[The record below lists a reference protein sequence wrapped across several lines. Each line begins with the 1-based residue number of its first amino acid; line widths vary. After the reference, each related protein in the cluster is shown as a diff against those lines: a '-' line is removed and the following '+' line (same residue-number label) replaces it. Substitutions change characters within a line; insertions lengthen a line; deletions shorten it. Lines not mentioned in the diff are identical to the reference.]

1 MARLTKREANASWNI
16 GAPLDMALRDVAPK
30 RARTYPEADLQRTCI
45 AHYRARTRVDPVLR
59 AWTRLFAVNP
69 HDGKKTPWQRN
80 HCKALGQIPGPFDL
94 QFLDQRTTS
103 FVYTWIEMKS
113 PEGRYTPEQQ
123 DFAEWLDATPVRC
136 VVVRSL
142 NEFMAVIG

>member
-1 MARLTKREANASWNI
+1 MKLTRGESAAAFNL
-16 GAPLDMALRDVAPK
+16 GAPLDTPLRDVAPK

-45 AHYRARTRVDPVLR
+45 AHYRARVRVDPVLR

-69 HDGKKTPWQRN
+69 LSQKLTPWQRQFS
-80 HCKALGQIPGPFDL
+80 KAMGSLPGVFDL
-94 QFLDQRTTS
+94 QLLDQRTTK

-113 PEGRYTPEQQ
+113 PDGRYTPEQK

-136 VVVRSL
+136 VVCRSL
-142 NEFMAVIG
+142 DEFLAVIA